1 MKFKSLELQYYRK
14 YKNVY
19 LEFKDGITSI
29 VGNNGVGK
37 STIFEA
43 ILVALN
49 GPIASRG
56 DKRAL
61 RSRICPDK
69 ETKMIFEFILNDD
82 CYKIIR
88 VIKGKNDTV
97 GAELI
102 KNDNQIAKNNSA
114 VNKKIQEIL
123 GIDYKSQE
131 VSIFAKQGEISALS
145 SMEPGDRRSVIP
157 RLIGIDII
165 DKIIKNIKNDK
176 KELSIQLDVIRQ
188 SIDNPNEIKNVL
200 SDKNNNIKLLEE
212 ELRNKKDSLKEKE
225 KNIDSLR
232 KIVDKNKEKKQKFGF
247 IKKELINLNEIY
259 QQSKEELSKLKDKS
273 CKLKELKKQI
283 LEFNRDNLENELLKL
298 ENKLSKLE
306 NNKDILNKIHES
318 NLKLVSIDDKISLLI
333 DAKEKISELY
343 KNDDLI
349 DKIKISLDKIKKV
362 KLNAEKII
370 MSSNSRVE
378 ILKENI
384 NKLSNSNKCP
394 VCETELSKDSKIL
407 NELNKKMKVNLE
419 KINNLKP
426 KLNSIN
432 DKEKS
437 LEKRLSI
444 EEENK
449 RLRDEYKKI
458 ILSNE
463 NLKNDILKIRND
475 IIETY
480 NDLFNDKYFENED
493 DDIGK
498 INKECSNILKK
509 IEKEFKNQNDK
520 KKIIEDSIK
529 DINSKINEFN
539 LLSNTIENLEDS
551 LSGFKDL
558 KNKIIE
564 YKEKI
569 INKNKELDSID
580 NINDCEKYEENLD
593 NLEKEIKNDSD
604 LLNDI
609 MINIGVHKKEISL
622 IKEKIE
628 KNKEN
633 IKYRQE
639 KESKI
644 ILLTRLIDSMDLFKM
659 NLLSRIRPQL
669 GKIGSD
675 ILDYTTGGKYQKME
689 LDESYDIYIH
699 SFGNKEKLNFYSGGE
714 ADLANLCVRITISK
728 LIANNFKCLVLD
740 EVFGFQDYE
749 RKSEIMSAFKNLLN
763 NSFDQLF
770 VITHDPFIKEKSDH
784 VIQIEETEDGFN
796 KVKYF

>member
-14 YKNVY
+14 YKNIF

-56 DKRAL
+56 DKKAL

-69 ETKMIFEFILNDD
+69 ETVIVFEFVIGDD
-82 CYKIIR
+82 CYKITRI
-88 VIKGKNDTV
+88 IKGKNDTV
-97 GAELI
+97 NAELE
-102 KNDNQIAKNNSA
+102 KDGNQIAKNNSA

-157 RLIGIDII
+157 RLMGIDII

-176 KELSIQLDVIRQ
+176 KELSIELDIIRQ
-188 SIDNPNEIKNVL
+188 NIDDPKEIKNDL
-200 SDKNNNIKLLEE
+200 LDKENKVKLLEE
-212 ELRNKKDSLKEKE
+212 ELKLKKHSLKEKE
-225 KNIDSLR
+225 KNINDL
-232 KIVDKNKEKKQKFGF
+232 KKVVDEKKEESHKFKF
-247 IKKELINLNEIY
+247 IKDELVSLNETY
-259 QQSKEELSKLKDKS
+259 QQNKSELSKLKEKS
-273 CKLKELKKQI
+273 CKLKDLREKI
-283 LEFNRDNLENELLKL
+283 SEFNKDDLDKELLKL
-298 ENKLSKLE
+298 ENDLSKLE
-306 NNKDILNKIHES
+306 KDKDILNKIHEH
-318 NLKLVSIDDKISLLI
+318 NVKLVSIESNINSFI
-333 DAKEKISELY
+333 EAKNNLSKLS
-343 KNDDLI
+343 KNDIII
-349 DKIKISLDKIKKV
+349 DKIKDSLEKIKKA

-384 NKLSNSNKCP
+384 NKLNNSNKCP
-394 VCETELSKDSKIL
+394 VCETELSEDSEIL
-407 NELNKKMKVNLE
+407 IELNKKKKAHLD

-426 KLNSIN
+426 KLKNIEN
-432 DKEKS
+432 KKEE
-437 LEKRLSI
+437 LENRLFI

-449 RLRDEYKKI
+449 RNREHFEKI
-458 ILSNE
+458 IISNKE
-463 NLKNDILKIRND
+463 LHNDVLKIRDEIID
-475 IIETY
+475 IY
-480 NDLFNDKYFENED
+480 
-493 DDIGK
+493 
-498 INKECSNILKK
+498 NILFKDKK
-509 IEKEFKNQNDK
+509 DKNKDINIDEAYKNCNELLKSFGKEFKNQHDREKNIK
-520 KKIIEDSIK
+520 SSIK
-529 DINSKINEFN
+529 DIGDKINEFN
-539 LLSNTIENLEDS
+539 LLNNTIKGLEES
-551 LSGFKDL
+551 LVGAKDL
-558 KNKIIE
+558 KDKIIK

-569 INKNKELDSID
+569 INKKKELDSIGD
-580 NINDCEKYEENLD
+580 LDDYKKYEDNLIF
-593 NLEKEIKNDSD
+593 LEKEIKEDSE

-609 MINIGVHKKEISL
+609 MINIGIQKQEIIS

-633 IKYRQE
+633 IKGRQK
-639 KESKI
+639 KESRMV
-644 ILLTRLIDSMDLFKM
+644 LLTKLIDSMDLFKM
-659 NLLSRIRPQL
+659 NLLSRIRPQI
-669 GKIGSD
+669 GKIGSK
-675 ILDYTTGGKYQKME
+675 ILDYTTSGKYQKME

-699 SFGNKEKLNFYSGGE
+699 SFGNKEKLSFYSGGE